1 MASRLAGFIWNQ
13 LARARERRG
22 WRKEF
27 RYLGVRAVREQER
40 HSVGSQEK
48 LQYMRRW
55 LKRQERLPYIV
66 GAAIGG
72 VSSIA
77 GTIVGALL
85 TAFLAAGCPK

>member
-1 MASRLAGFIWNQ
+1 MATWKQR
-13 LARARERRG
+13 RE
-22 WRKEF
+22 WRKECEF
-27 RYLGVRAVREQER
+27 QGERWVRGQQEA
-40 HSVGSQEK
+40 SIGGGEK
-48 LQYMRRW
+48 LRYQRRW

-72 VSSIA
+72 VFSLA

>member
-40 HSVGSQEK
+40 HS
-48 LQYMRRW
+48 
-55 LKRQERLPYIV
+55 
-66 GAAIGG
+66 AARKA
-72 VSSIA
+72 VRYS
-77 GTIVGALL
+77 L
-85 TAFLAAGCPK
+85 